1 MELRF
6 LQTAELRTAGSRAI
20 EGYAAVFRSLARI
33 GDFYERFQPG
43 AFRRALEEKQDI
55 RCLFNHEPNN
65 ILGRSKA
72 GTLDVAEDSTGLHFR
87 CEMPDTEVGRDLH
100 ALIKRQDVAEC
111 SVSFRARD
119 DGWSR
124 EVIDGKTANVR
135 TLRDVDVFDLGPVT
149 YPAYS
154 QTSVSAR
161 SSRMAKPEST
171 GLYVRRND
179 VLNGSRDGTVMTAE
193 EIRLRLRM
201 ASSIL

>member
-6 LQTAELRTAGSRAI
+6 LETAELRTAGVRAI
-20 EGYAAVFRSLARI
+20 EGYAAVFGSLAKI
-33 GDFYERFQPG
+33 NDFYERFLPG
-43 AFRRALEEKQDI
+43 AFRRALDEKQDV
-55 RCLFNHEPNN
+55 RCTFNHNHNN

-72 GTLDVAEDSTGLHFR
+72 GTLEVAEDSTGLHFR
-87 CEMPDTEVGRDLH
+87 CEMPDTEVARDL
-100 ALIKRQDVAEC
+100 ATLIKRGDIAEC
-111 SVSFRARD
+111 SISFRARD
-119 DGWSR
+119 DDWSR
-124 EVIDGKTANVR
+124 EVIDGETANVR

-161 SSRMAKPEST
+161 SSRMAKPQTT

-179 VLNGSRDGTVMTAE
+179 IMNGRDVTVMTAE